1 MNNSNISKDH
11 IALEAMKVLM
21 QISAKDN
28 TPFWG
33 RILRFFGRGDEKI
46 SVISTAYVAEN
57 AYEYADAMIA
67 ERERRNNKED

>member
-1 MNNSNISKDH
+1 MNNSNITRDH
-11 IALEAMKVLM
+11 IAMEAMKVLI

-33 RILRFFGRGDEKI
+33 RILRFFGRGDAKI

>member
-33 RILRFFGRGDEKI
+33 RILRFFGRGDVKT
-46 SVISTAYVAEN
+46 SVISTAHVADN
-57 AYEYADAMIA
+57 AYRYADAMIA
-67 ERERRNNKED
+67 ERELRNHKEY